1 MLVVA
6 ILLPQPQPDT
16 PPSTSRCTTVFR
28 RLRVSYRF
36 AAYSLA
42 ISLPQCPLSIPFQFV
57 GREKNPRGKNIKKNL
72 RVFQLLNF
80 FFNYAIEVL
89 KGIK

>member
-6 ILLPQPQPDT
+6 ILLPQPQLDT
-16 PPSTSRCTTVFR
+16 PPSTS

-42 ISLPQCPLSIPFQFV
+42 TSLPECPLYIPFQFV
-57 GREKNPRGKNIKKNL
+57 GSGKRPRKKH
-72 RVFQLLNF
+72 
-80 FFNYAIEVL
+80 YIEPP
-89 KGIK
+89 GI